1 MALCRDRWCTNKN
14 CLSPCD
20 YFTIRILNLEHP
32 SNQIHSIKPKWFNS
46 IIYFFWDDIQ
56 IERIVLTLAGDPITV
71 NQLHIYARVQIVEYN
86 LLIPLYANKSLVRW
100 SSSQCLHE
108 LVAIL
113 FILHVNQIFVC
124 HLQLYSMCVCV
135 HFLIAC
141 FTFIRFHL

>member
-1 MALCRDRWCTNKN
+1 MRNEN

-20 YFTIRILNLEHP
+20 YFSIRILNLEHP

-46 IIYFFWDDIQ
+46 IIFFWDDIQ

-71 NQLHIYARVQIVEYN
+71 NQLHIYARVQIVKYN
-86 LLIPLYANKSLVRW
+86 LLIHLYANKSFVRW
-100 SSSQCLHE
+100 WWSKCLHE

-124 HLQLYSMCVCV
+124 HLQLEVCVCV

-141 FTFIRFHL
+141 FTFMCFHL